1 MIVFSKNENGFDHKD
16 ATLTD
21 MQKLQDFKNEMKRLE
36 NQYTSQGFEK
46 MLLTLYKRY
55 LYTFI
60 KDTYIKLAKFES
72 SQKLRMLLL
81 HNGPR

>member
-46 MLLTLYKRY
+46 LW
-55 LYTFI
+55 
-60 KDTYIKLAKFES
+60 
-72 SQKLRMLLL
+72 
-81 HNGPR
+81 